1 MSFGEGNRPAVR
13 GEDLLS
19 DAFSHTQLRKLIGYI
34 LILSWDCHFL
44 SLWPVH
50 HMADSYRNQGAE
62 EQTWLLE
69 NGALGP
75 AWDLH
80 LGLKELWDWSLF
92 CSTLPASLRGWFGK
106 VISRSQAKALL
117 EWGWPES
124 PNKWLYMMGLLSDAL
139 QRRLHAT

>member
-1 MSFGEGNRPAVR
+1 MSTGGGNQPPVR

-44 SLWPVH
+44 SFWPVH

-62 EQTWLLE
+62 EQTRLE

-80 LGLKELWDWSLF
+80 LGLKELKDWSLF
-92 CSTLPASLRGWFGK
+92 CSTPPASLQGWFGK

-117 EWGWPES
+117 EQGWPTS

-139 QRRLHAT
+139 QGRVNAT